1 MAAQTTRLPEA
12 LADLELPDLLAFNDQ
27 LTKLVSAGVPIRF
40 AGAPRSLD
48 RWLQGVSSKVAVGV
62 GLGQKPYAVLNADPS
77 MNLEYI
83 AALSAWYRSRST
95 PSDPGFQEEDSWRSL
110 RVLEP
115 WVRNGLMG
123 NRQVDKSALY
133 AFWLWTVAWIASVVL
148 IHTVWL
154 LFPKYQRFYQNSG
167 LEIGVGYR
175 SMEWIYNHLLVVAS
189 VLGVLLVAAPVLWR
203 AWFRVI
209 ARHWSLS
216 NHFARGFFLAYLLIG
231 GLITAVLGWTVF
243 WPVIEL
249 LLRISEPRP

>member
-1 MAAQTTRLPEA
+1 MVDQTTHLPEA
-12 LADLELPDLLAFNDQ
+12 LAELELPELLAFNNQ
-27 LTKLVSAGVPIRF
+27 LSKLASAGVPIRF

-48 RWLQGVSSKVAVGV
+48 RWLQGISSRVAMGV
-62 GLGQKPYAVLNADPS
+62 GLGQKPFALLNADPS
-77 MNLEYI
+77 MNQEYI
-83 AALSAWYRSRST
+83 AALSAWYGSRSAQ
-95 PSDPGFQEEDSWRSL
+95 SDRGSQEEDSLGSL

-115 WVRNGLMG
+115 WVRKGLMG

-133 AFWLWTVAWIASVVL
+133 AFWLWTVAWIASIVL

-154 LFPKYQRFYQNSG
+154 LFPKFQRFYQNSG

-175 SMEWIYNHLLVVAS
+175 WMEWIYNHLMVVAS
-189 VLGVLLVAAPVLWR
+189 VLGLLLVAAPVLWR

-216 NHFARGFFLAYLLIG
+216 SHFARGFFLAYLLIG